1 MFYLVYDF
9 CKTLKNI
16 FSGRPFSLIST
27 GSNAEFDKGPS
38 DFDAP
43 PQCLCGNVRFR
54 VYILPK
60 RNTSPCTH
68 VRHTNFFLS
77 VIYYFFLLIIKLPP
91 AADGIVSACDEIH
104 RHVTIITANGS
115 RPGQVFTPAAAD
127 TGSESVK

>member
-1 MFYLVYDF
+1 M
-9 CKTLKNI
+9 
-16 FSGRPFSLIST
+16 RSLIKVLRIST
-27 GSNAEFDKGPS
+27 RHHSVCAETYVFVFIFYRKE
-38 DFDAP
+38 
-43 PQCLCGNVRFR
+43 
-54 VYILPK
+54 ILHP
-60 RNTSPCTH
+60 
-68 VRHTNFFLS
+68 VHTYVIRIFFLS